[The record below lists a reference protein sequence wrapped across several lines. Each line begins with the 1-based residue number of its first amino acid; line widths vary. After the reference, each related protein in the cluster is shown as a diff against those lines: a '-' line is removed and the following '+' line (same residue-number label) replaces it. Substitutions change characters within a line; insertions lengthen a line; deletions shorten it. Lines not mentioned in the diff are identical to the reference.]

1 MKCRA
6 LNVYHNLSKMLILPD
21 IKNGSSVKCVDTF
34 RIAFTEESKVF
45 IEQKEG
51 YAVFP
56 VCYIYLLIQKPF
68 SFDISNILQIRC

>member
-45 IEQKEG
+45 VEQKEG
-51 YAVFP
+51 YD
-56 VCYIYLLIQKPF
+56 CLSRLLYLSSDTENLF
-68 SFDISNILQIRC
+68 F